1 MSLVHLHLLLNHVP
15 VIGVF
20 FVAFVLG
27 VALWRRNDAMSR
39 LGLVMLTGVG
49 VIAAVVYFT
58 GEPAEEAIENLT
70 GIAESV
76 IEAHEEA
83 ATAAFIGSSIAGA
96 LAFVL
101 LAWSRRR
108 ELPRWAVGSML
119 VIVLG
124 VAGVMGW
131 TANLGGQ
138 IRHTEIAGGNVAATR
153 EQSDHR

>member
-15 VIGVF
+15 VIGMF

-27 VALWRRNDAMSR
+27 VALWRRNDAMSK

-49 VIAAVVYFT
+49 VIAAAVYFT
-58 GEPAEEAIENLT
+58 GEPAEEAIENLAGLAT
-70 GIAESV
+70 SAV
-76 IEAHEEA
+76 EAHEEA
-83 ATAAFIGSSIAGA
+83 AIAAFIGSSIAGA
-96 LAFVL
+96 LAFIL

-108 ELPRWAVGSML
+108 ELPRWAVGGVL
-119 VIVLG
+119 VVVLG

-138 IRHTEIAGGNVAATR
+138 IRHTEIAGGAPAAEMLR
-153 EQSDHR
+153 SDDR